1 MATYTFINKNA
12 AAVGTAYAV
21 NYTVAAATTAVLT
34 AGSITNILSDPVA
47 VTVTINNGVTDV
59 TRINAVQLNPGATMN
74 PLADE
79 KWILP
84 TGYILKVKS
93 GTAASLDVM
102 FDGVEVSP

>member
-1 MATYTFINKNA
+1 MATYTFINKNS

-34 AGSITNILSDPVA
+34 GGTITNLLSDPVA
-47 VTVTINNGVTDV
+47 VTVTINNTSADV

-74 PLADE
+74 PLSGE

-93 GTAASLDVM
+93 GTAASLDVA
-102 FDGVEVSP
+102 FDGVEVS